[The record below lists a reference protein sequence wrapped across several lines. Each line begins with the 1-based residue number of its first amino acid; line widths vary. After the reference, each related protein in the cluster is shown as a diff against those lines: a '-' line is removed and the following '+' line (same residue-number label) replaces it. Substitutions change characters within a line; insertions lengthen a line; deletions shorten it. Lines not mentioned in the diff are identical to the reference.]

1 MKEEWKYILTTLGEP
16 SVTIVGISMMLM
28 LFAGHLATLM
38 HS

>member
-1 MKEEWKYILTTLGEP
+1 MREKWKYTLMMFGEP
-16 SVTIVGISMMLM
+16 SVTIVGISKMLM